1 MGKDEKLQD
10 EKIKILKVI
19 QNSLLT
25 NGAATFDETEP
36 DKAQS
41 SQRTQNA
48 KLELDSFKNKV
59 EDKIFHLMDQ
69 FENQLIV
76 EANLRK
82 GLISYLKV
90 SLYIITFI
98 PLLIILSLVFIGVI
112 ANPYIQLSAVVAIP
126 IEIVGVFAVISKNLF
141 ADTYRTSLPDLI
153 SKYLE
158 KYSEISAADR
168 TEKKQEK

>member
-1 MGKDEKLQD
+1 
-10 EKIKILKVI
+10 
-19 QNSLLT
+19 
-25 NGAATFDETEP
+25 
-36 DKAQS
+36 
-41 SQRTQNA
+41 
-48 KLELDSFKNKV
+48 V